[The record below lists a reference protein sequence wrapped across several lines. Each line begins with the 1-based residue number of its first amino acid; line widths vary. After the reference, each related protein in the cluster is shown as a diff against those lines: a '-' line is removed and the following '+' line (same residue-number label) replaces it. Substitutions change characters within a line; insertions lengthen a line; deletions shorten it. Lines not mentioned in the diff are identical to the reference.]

1 MAALGSTASERPRIS
16 DAGPAAAG
24 GSVQSVRA
32 QLRDSIIRG
41 EMRPGE
47 AVTSVQVAD
56 RFGVSRTPAREALRM
71 LQEEGYLR
79 GELNQRLRVVE
90 WSGEE
95 LEAVFAERIL
105 LTVVCTRVTVAS
117 LTVDD
122 FTTMQSLLDDMETA
136 RAADDHD
143 AWRTADIAFHGMHLK
158 GASATMRA
166 DLARLYERAAMFRA
180 MWLGSRDQ
188 TLSFS
193 MDDHPSILDA
203 CRRRDVEAGGLAA
216 ARHLARVA
224 LTLLAELAPEWEPA
238 AIRHALRL
246 AGNPGPV
253 VQTSTSTQTAPAK
266 KRRA

>member
-1 MAALGSTASERPRIS
+1 MAAIGTPTSKRPPTPEE
-16 DAGPAAAG
+16 GPTPSG

-32 QLRDSIIRG
+32 QLRESIIRG
-41 EMRPGE
+41 DLRPGE

-71 LQEEGYLR
+71 LQEEGFLR

-105 LTVVCTRVTVAS
+105 LTVVCTRVTVAK
-117 LTVDD
+117 LTDD
-122 FTTMQSLLDDMETA
+122 DITTMQSLIDDMDAA
-136 RAADDHD
+136 RAVQDHH

-180 MWLGSRDQ
+180 MWLRNRDQ

-193 MDDHPSILDA
+193 MDDHPLILDA
-203 CRRRDVEAGGLAA
+203 CRRRDVDAGGLAA
-216 ARHLARVA
+216 ARHLTRVA

-253 VQTSTSTQTAPAK
+253 EQASTWTQTAPTK
-266 KRRA
+266 NRRT